1 MEDLEKLWSQEIPF
15 LEEDSTQ
22 HKKEFKNRKPTEDGP
37 NSLVKKKFI
46 GLEKLKINKILKLI
60 KNIQQTIKIS
70 AN

>member
-22 HKKEFKNRKPTEDGP
+22 NKKEFKNRKPTEDGP

-60 KNIQQTIKIS
+60 KNIQQTIKMS